1 MSRDRL
7 LPEVLGLT
15 ATAYDT
21 WHRCPRRYLAA
32 HLLGLPRS
40 DTGGAPDFGT
50 FVHVLMHRIH
60 ETGACTDAGH
70 VHEVL
75 EAHGAESGPIPAMVA
90 RHATRC
96 PAARAE
102 TARYEHE
109 LARFHRGAPQFIVG
123 GRLDAMWRLGD
134 LLEVRDYKTGARA
147 TERVADDPRA
157 RLQAWLVAPVA
168 TSRGL
173 RLRIRY
179 EHLAAEIDDEPDPF
193 EPEADDLAAIE
204 EELRTAVRA
213 IRDAGAD
220 PSGAGFVGVADPITC
235 GHCDHRSIC
244 RDSAAPAEPTWPEP
258 PEHDPDEPT

>member
-7 LPEVLGLT
+7 LPEIIGLT
-15 ATAYDT
+15 ATAYDA
-21 WHRCPRRYLAA
+21 WHRCPRRYLAG
-32 HLLGLPRS
+32 HLLGVPRS
-40 DTGGAPDFGT
+40 DEGGSPDFGT
-50 FVHVLMHRIH
+50 FVHVLMHHIH
-60 ETGACTDAGH
+60 TTGNCNDTDH
-70 VHEVL
+70 VRRVL
-75 EAHGAESGPIPAMVA
+75 EGNGADTGPIPEMVA
-90 RHATRC
+90 RHARRC
-96 PAARAE
+96 PSGHAT
-102 TARYEHE
+102 TARHEHE

-123 GRLDAMWRLGD
+123 GRLDAIWRIGD

-193 EPEADDLAAIE
+193 EPETEDLDAITA
-204 EELRTAVRA
+204 ELGAAVRA

-220 PSGAGFVGVADPITC
+220 PSGAGFVGIADPIAC
-235 GHCDHRSIC
+235 GHCDFRSIC
-244 RDSAAPAEPTWPEP
+244 PDSAAPGEPTWPEP
-258 PEHDPDEPT
+258 PEADEDDWA